1 MMKTSLENQFFGHQK
16 LLHLLRRRVV
26 DLKEGYRQNMALIGN
41 RFVGKTAILHKF
53 MEELDEESI
62 IILYLDLDHKDI
74 NHFFARFLGGFL
86 YEFCRIQRLPLFNDI
101 SLLMENAR
109 KLIPQTVEEIKRIQT
124 NLSKHKY
131 EEAYRQI
138 ISLPEV
144 LTGESGQFCV
154 IVLDEFQNLEELG
167 VSDVFQELG
176 KRIMTQKRCIYVVAS
191 SQGAVAKKILAEK
204 LSLLFGN
211 FEILDVEP
219 LDSKTSQ
226 ELISAHLKEI
236 QISQP
241 LRDFLA
247 DFTGGY
253 PLYLNV
259 IVRELLHLSSI
270 HQQREIFLPLLT
282 QAIENVLFYPWGILN
297 RHFEMT
303 VGPLCSS
310 KSNWAM
316 SSVLIALTE
325 GKHRLREA
333 AQQAGLKPQMINQRL
348 NRLMELGLIGK
359 NGQTFYFPDKL
370 LKYWLKGI
378 FQRRL
383 KALDLLSHQIRTEFQ
398 EELTHLVVNFQIT
411 SKRDLPSRVTELLYC
426 FDNEAVCLN
435 GRRYK
440 LPIFREV
447 IHLPKN
453 DSFGTGFEILK
464 ASSPEGTWFIGLKK
478 ENLCEN
484 DVHLFSLESKKLKER
499 PQGQVLISLSDLDEN
514 TRIKALQERMWI
526 WNEKEINALLSF
538 YDKPFII

>member
-1 MMKTSLENQFFGHQK
+1 
-16 LLHLLRRRVV
+16 
-26 DLKEGYRQNMALIGN
+26 
-41 RFVGKTAILHKF
+41 
-53 MEELDEESI
+53 
-62 IILYLDLDHKDI
+62 
-74 NHFFARFLGGFL
+74 
-86 YEFCRIQRLPLFNDI
+86 
-101 SLLMENAR
+101 
-109 KLIPQTVEEIKRIQT
+109 
-124 NLSKHKY
+124 
-131 EEAYRQI
+131 
-138 ISLPEV
+138 
-144 LTGESGQFCV
+144 
-154 IVLDEFQNLEELG
+154 
-167 VSDVFQELG
+167 
-176 KRIMTQKRCIYVVAS
+176 
-191 SQGAVAKKILAEK
+191 
-204 LSLLFGN
+204 
-211 FEILDVEP
+211 VEP

-447 IHLPKN
+447 IPLPQN

-484 DVHLFSLESKKLKER
+484 DVHLFLLESKKLKEK